1 MGIGIVAVAMFLPCC
16 CPQRQRAWAV
26 NCLNAANE
34 RETVEGF
41 LERADCRHLY
51 ALLFFFFFWISRR
64 NPFVRV
70 VWSGG
75 ESRCD
80 GLGNDVDDRSAVRRI
95 ILGWRFVDS
104 ML

>member
-1 MGIGIVAVAMFLPCC
+1 MVGIGIVAVAMFLPCC

-51 ALLFFFFFWISRR
+51 ALLFFFFFFGFFDGTRS
-64 NPFVRV
+64 F

-75 ESRCD
+75 
-80 GLGNDVDDRSAVRRI
+80 RRE
-95 ILGWRFVDS
+95 
-104 ML
+104 